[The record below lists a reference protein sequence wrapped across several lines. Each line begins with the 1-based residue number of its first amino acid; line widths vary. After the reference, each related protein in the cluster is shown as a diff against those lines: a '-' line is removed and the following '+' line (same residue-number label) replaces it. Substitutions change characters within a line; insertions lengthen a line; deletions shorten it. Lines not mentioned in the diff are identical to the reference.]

1 MTEKK
6 NLSPD
11 LPLKTKISLSL
22 LVGVTD
28 FVRRSNGSI
37 NRFLL
42 NLVVPTTKAPSKT
55 VNGVKVS
62 DIIVDS
68 TRNLW
73 FRLFVPT
80 EVHNADSKLPVLI
93 FIHGGGFSFL
103 SPDTREY
110 DVLCRRLA
118 REIPAI
124 VVSINYRLSP
134 EHRYPAPYDDVFDVL
149 EFLDQK
155 RFDEFPVN
163 ADLSRC
169 FVAGDSAGGNIGHH
183 VICRV
188 AKAESVFTELN
199 VLGFIAM
206 QPYFGGEERTE
217 SEIRLNGA
225 PIISFDRTDWH
236 WKAFLPEGANRDHE
250 AANVFGPNSTD
261 ISDLQNFP
269 STLLIIGGFDPLQDW
284 QMRYYEGLKRSG
296 KRVQL
301 VKYPNA
307 IHAFYVFPELPE
319 FKLLLAEMTNFIT
332 CNGDIK
338 Q

>member
-62 DIIVDS
+62 DITVDT

-80 EVHNADSKLPVLI
+80 KVHDADSKLPVLI

-103 SPDTREY
+103 FPDTKEY
-110 DVLCRRLA
+110 HVLCRRLA

-155 RFDEFPVN
+155 Y
-163 ADLSRC
+163 
-169 FVAGDSAGGNIGHH
+169 AGGNIGHH

-225 PIISFDRTDWH
+225 PIISLLNYAKVSQIEFYLILDF
-236 WKAFLPEGANRDHE
+236 ACVCPENCTFMIHPGD
-250 AANVFGPNSTD
+250 
-261 ISDLQNFP
+261 SDLHLAMKD
-269 STLLIIGGFDPLQDW
+269 ST
-284 QMRYYEGLKRSG
+284 
-296 KRVQL
+296 
-301 VKYPNA
+301 
-307 IHAFYVFPELPE
+307 
-319 FKLLLAEMTNFIT
+319 
-332 CNGDIK
+332 
-338 Q
+338 